1 MAKRKKTAKKT
12 ARRTTAK
19 ATRASGG
26 AGTKASKADVWA
38 VEIADQPGG
47 LARVLEALAEAGVT
61 IECCIAR
68 RQADRPG
75 EGVVFVSPVTGAR
88 AQEAARSAGLSPA
101 SDLAT
106 LRVEGADTKGAG
118 AALTRAIAGA
128 GINLRGLSAAVIG
141 NRYVAYF
148 GFDNPADV
156 ARAAEAI
163 KSSGRGGR
171 R

>member
-1 MAKRKKTAKKT
+1 M
-12 ARRTTAK
+12 
-19 ATRASGG
+19 
-26 AGTKASKADVWA
+26 
-38 VEIADQPGG
+38 
-47 LARVLEALAEAGVT
+47 LEALSDAGVT
-61 IECCIAR
+61 IECCVAR

-75 EGVVFVSPVTGAR
+75 EGVVFVSPVSGPR

-101 SDLAT
+101 TDLAT

-141 NRYVAYF
+141 GRYVAYF
-148 GFDNPADV
+148 GFDNAVD
-156 ARAAEAI
+156 AGRAADAI
-163 KSSGRGGR
+163 RSAGPSVR